1 MMARVEMAVV
11 SEPAKMLE
19 VAMEV
24 RAWASKAVGWEVWV
38 ARRLERMSLRSEPR
52 SLRAAISLAA
62 VERRLPWRAAMPR
75 WEPM

>member
-38 ARRLERMSLRSEPR
+38 ASRLERMSLRSEPR
-52 SLRAAISLAA
+52 SLRAAISFAA